1 MEDQI
6 VGLKLQVDGSG
17 AEKSVGN
24 IRKEIK
30 EATAEL
36 IKAQE
41 AFGDYSQEAV
51 NAAKRVAELKDK
63 VSEAA
68 ETADLFDPGKKF
80 QAFAGALNAVAGG
93 FAAVQGA
100 LGLIGVESEEVE
112 KQLLK
117 VQSALALSQGLS
129 TIVDSAKDFR
139 RLAVVLQGF
148 APIQQANAV
157 ANRLAAATMTLFGAS
172 VNTTSVAFRVLK
184 GAIAATGIGL
194 LVVALGSVVEAFTSF
209 ESAAK
214 RAAQSQKDF
223 NDQAQKLADVGLKA
237 ELAFIER
244 NTKLRASEA
253 KARGESAEEI
263 RKIEEGALDLRRSAY
278 QRFYERSGKDTT
290 EAGIAAKQQIDDL
303 NADIIIR
310 ENNAA
315 GDRLNAERSAAEK
328 RLEANK
334 SEGERRSAE
343 LKAQR
348 ERDRAEREKQ
358 EDIDRQKELDR
369 RKQIADAQK
378 LLIDAQRDILL
389 KSIED
394 DRQRELQQLEFT
406 FEEQRNAAF
415 NNFEALL
422 IIDETF
428 RIRQQEIN
436 DKYDK
441 EADEKAIQRGVDQI
455 ARLKAQTDAKR
466 ENDLAQIQI
475 DAAKT
480 DALIAGAQQVSAL
493 IGGLGQLFQKQTAAA
508 KIAGVAQATIDTYAS
523 VATVF
528 RQASLNPATVPF
540 PAYPYLQA
548 GAALVSGIARV
559 KAIVAVPVPGGGGGS
574 AVPSGLQGGGGAA
587 PIAPSAQVGTTQLAQ
602 ATINQL
608 QNANT
613 RAYVVESDI
622 TGAQSR
628 VTRLNRAA
636 RLG

>member
-1 MEDQI
+1 
-6 VGLKLQVDGSG
+6 
-17 AEKSVGN
+17 
-24 IRKEIK
+24 
-30 EATAEL
+30 
-36 IKAQE
+36 
-41 AFGDYSQEAV
+41 
-51 NAAKRVAELKDK
+51 
-63 VSEAA
+63 
-68 ETADLFDPGKKF
+68 
-80 QAFAGALNAVAGG
+80 
-93 FAAVQGA
+93 
-100 LGLIGVESEEVE
+100 
-112 KQLLK
+112 
-117 VQSALALSQGLS
+117 
-129 TIVDSAKDFR
+129 
-139 RLAVVLQGF
+139 
-148 APIQQANAV
+148 
-157 ANRLAAATMTLFGAS
+157 MTLFGAS

-194 LVVALGSVVEAFTSF
+194 LVVALGAVVEAFTSF
-209 ESAAK
+209 ESAAN
-214 RAAQSQKDF
+214 RAAKSQKDF
-223 NDQAQKLADVGLKA
+223 NDEAQKLADIGLKSEQDA
-237 ELAFIER
+237 LDR
-244 NTKLRASEA
+244 TTKLLASEA
-253 KARGESAEEI
+253 RAKGESAEAI
-263 RKIEEGALDLRRSAY
+263 KKIEDDALVIRRNQL
-278 QRFYERSGKDTT
+278 QRYYDEIAELDVEKGIQIKSQIETLNT
-290 EAGIAAKQQIDDL
+290 EIQV
-303 NADIIIR
+303 R

-328 RLEANK
+328 RLAANK

-394 DRQRELQQLEFT
+394 GRQRELQQLEFT

-475 DAAKT
+475 DGQKT

>member
-1 MEDQI
+1 MENNI
-6 VGLKLQVDGSG
+6 LGFTVNVDGSK

-36 IKAQE
+36 IRAQE

-129 TIVDSAKDFR
+129 TIVDSAKDFK
-139 RLAVVLQGF
+139 RLGAVLQSF

-157 ANRLAAATMTLFGAS
+157 ANRLAAATMTLFSAS

-209 ESAAK
+209 ESAAN
-214 RAAQSQKDF
+214 RAAKSQKDF
-223 NDQAQKLADVGLKA
+223 NDEAQKLADIGLKSEQDA
-237 ELAFIER
+237 LDR
-244 NTKLRASEA
+244 TTKLLASEA
-253 KARGESAEEI
+253 RARGESAEAI
-263 RKIEEGALDLRRSAY
+263 KKIEDDALVIRRNQL
-278 QRFYERSGKDTT
+278 QRYYNEIAELDVEK
-290 EAGIAAKQQIDDL
+290 GIAVKSQIETL
-303 NADIIIR
+303 NTEIQVR

-315 GDRLNAERSAAEK
+315 GDRLKNENDAADK
-328 RLEANK
+328 RLAANR
-334 SEGERRSAE
+334 SEGERRLAE
-343 LKAQR
+343 QKAQR
-348 ERDRAEREKQ
+348 Q
-358 EDIDRQKELDR
+358 
-369 RKQIADAQK
+369 
-378 LLIDAQRDILL
+378 
-389 KSIED
+389 
-394 DRQRELQQLEFT
+394 
-406 FEEQRNAAF
+406 
-415 NNFEALL
+415 
-422 IIDETF
+422 
-428 RIRQQEIN
+428 
-436 DKYDK
+436 K
-441 EADEKAIQRGVDQI
+441 EADERAAFEERAAQRAIEREKIRITAEREIEEQRKAERDASIEAAEESRSKFAQNGQAQLIEVSNGV
-455 ARLKAQTDAKR
+455 
-466 ENDLAQIQI
+466 I
-475 DAAKT
+475 DAAQNQFAVTSEIFSKYQELYAA
-480 DALIAGAQQVSAL
+480 DAEAYQELQDAKYNAAQAGLNLLAAIAGDNEKLANLIYGVQKALEIGKIISSTASSIAQVTAGVFAVPTVLPPGFPNPAFIQ
-493 IGGLGQLFQKQTAAA
+493 AAA
-508 KIAGVAQATIDTYAS
+508 VGAKKIATLKIG
-523 VATVF
+523 
-528 RQASLNPATVPF
+528 
-540 PAYPYLQA
+540 A
-548 GAALVSGIARV
+548 GIGIASIAATSIAKFKGGSGSV
-559 KAIVAVPVPGGGGGS
+559 GGGGGD
-574 AVPSGLQGGGGAA
+574 LQGGGIGGAA
-587 PIAPSAQVGTTQLAQ
+587 PIAPQVASPQLGTTQLAQ

>member
-36 IKAQE
+36 IRAQE

-194 LVVALGSVVEAFTSF
+194 LVVALGAVVEAFTSF
-209 ESAAK
+209 ESAAN
-214 RAAQSQKDF
+214 RAAKSQKDF
-223 NDQAQKLADVGLKA
+223 NDQAQKLADIGLKSEQEA
-237 ELAFIER
+237 LDR
-244 NTKLRASEA
+244 TTKLLASEA
-253 KARGESAEEI
+253 RARGESAEAI
-263 RKIEEGALDLRRSAY
+263 KKIEDDALVIRRNQL
-278 QRFYERSGKDTT
+278 QRYYDEIAELDIEKGIQIKSQIETLNT
-290 EAGIAAKQQIDDL
+290 EIQV
-303 NADIIIR
+303 R

-315 GDRLNAERSAAEK
+315 GDRLKSENDAADK
-328 RLEANK
+328 RIAANK

-378 LLIDAQRDILL
+378 LLVDAQRDILL

-394 DRQRELQQLEFT
+394 GRQRELQQLEFT
-406 FEEQRNAAF
+406 FEEQRNATF
-415 NNFEALL
+415 NNNEAALL
-422 IIDETF
+422 IEETF

-441 EADEKAIQRGVDQI
+441 EAEEKAIQRGIDQI
-455 ARLKAQTDAKR
+455 ARLKAQTDEKR
-466 ENDLAQIQI
+466 ANDLAQKKI
-475 DAAKT
+475 DEEKT
-480 DALIAGAQQVSAL
+480 QALIGNAQAVGNL

-508 KIAGVAQATIDTYAS
+508 KIAAVAQATIDTYAS
-523 VATVF
+523 AASAF
-528 RQASLNPATVPF
+528 KQGQANPISIVF
-540 PAYPYLQA
+540 PAYPYIQA
-548 GAALVSGIARV
+548 GAAIVSGIARV

-587 PIAPSAQVGTTQLAQ
+587 PIAPQAQVGTTQLAQ
-602 ATINQL
+602 GTINQL

>member
-36 IKAQE
+36 IRAQE

-129 TIVDSAKDFR
+129 TIVDSAKDFK
-139 RLAVVLQGF
+139 RLGAVLQTF

-223 NDQAQKLADVGLKA
+223 NEQAQKLADVGLKA

-303 NADIIIR
+303 NAEIIIK

-315 GDRLNAERSAAEK
+315 GDRLKNENDAAEK
-328 RLEANK
+328 RLAANK
-334 SEGERRSAE
+334 SEGERRLAE
-343 LKAQR
+343 QKAQR
-348 ERDRAEREKQ
+348 Q
-358 EDIDRQKELDR
+358 
-369 RKQIADAQK
+369 
-378 LLIDAQRDILL
+378 
-389 KSIED
+389 
-394 DRQRELQQLEFT
+394 
-406 FEEQRNAAF
+406 
-415 NNFEALL
+415 
-422 IIDETF
+422 
-428 RIRQQEIN
+428 
-436 DKYDK
+436 K
-441 EADEKAIQRGVDQI
+441 EADERAAFDERAAQRAIEREKIRITAEREIEEQRKAERDARIEEAEESRSKFAQNGQAQLIEVNNGV
-455 ARLKAQTDAKR
+455 
-466 ENDLAQIQI
+466 I
-475 DAAKT
+475 DAAQNQFAVTSEIFSKYQELYSA
-480 DALIAGAQQVSAL
+480 DAEAYQELQDAKYNAAQAGLNLLAAIAGDNEKLANLIYGVQKALEIGKIISSTASSIAQLTAGVFAVPTVLPPGFPNPAFIQ
-493 IGGLGQLFQKQTAAA
+493 AAA
-508 KIAGVAQATIDTYAS
+508 VGAKKIATLKIG
-523 VATVF
+523 
-528 RQASLNPATVPF
+528 
-540 PAYPYLQA
+540 A
-548 GAALVSGIARV
+548 GIGIASIAATSIAKFKGGSGSV
-559 KAIVAVPVPGGGGGS
+559 GGGGG
-574 AVPSGLQGGGGAA
+574 GIEGGGIGGAA
-587 PIAPSAQVGTTQLAQ
+587 PIAPQVASPQLGTTQLAQ

>member
-36 IKAQE
+36 IRAQG
-41 AFGDYSQEAV
+41 AFGDYSQEAIT
-51 NAAKRVAELKDK
+51 AAKRVAELKDK

-68 ETADLFDPGKKF
+68 ETVDLFDPGKKF

-209 ESAAK
+209 ESAAN
-214 RAAQSQKDF
+214 RAAKSQKDF
-223 NDQAQKLADVGLKA
+223 NEQAQKLADIGLKSEQDA
-237 ELAFIER
+237 LDR
-244 NTKLRASEA
+244 TTKLLASEA
-253 KARGESAEEI
+253 RARGESAEAI
-263 RKIEEGALDLRRSAY
+263 KKIEDDALVIRRNQL
-278 QRFYERSGKDTT
+278 QRYYDEISELDVEKGIQIKSQIETLNT
-290 EAGIAAKQQIDDL
+290 EIQV
-303 NADIIIR
+303 R

-315 GDRLNAERSAAEK
+315 GDRLKNENDAADK
-328 RLEANK
+328 RLAANK
-334 SEGERRSAE
+334 SEGERRLAE
-343 LKAQR
+343 QKAQR
-348 ERDRAEREKQ
+348 Q
-358 EDIDRQKELDR
+358 
-369 RKQIADAQK
+369 
-378 LLIDAQRDILL
+378 
-389 KSIED
+389 
-394 DRQRELQQLEFT
+394 
-406 FEEQRNAAF
+406 
-415 NNFEALL
+415 
-422 IIDETF
+422 
-428 RIRQQEIN
+428 
-436 DKYDK
+436 K
-441 EADEKAIQRGVDQI
+441 EADERAAFEERAAQRAIEREKIRITAEREIEEQRKAERD
-455 ARLKAQTDAKR
+455 
-466 ENDLAQIQI
+466 AQIEAAEESRSKFAQNGQAQLIEVSNGVI
-475 DAAKT
+475 DAAQNQFAVTSEIFSKYQELYAA
-480 DALIAGAQQVSAL
+480 DAEAYQELQDAKYNAAQAGLNLLAAIAGDNEKLANLIYAVQKALEIGKIISSTASSIAQV
-493 IGGLGQLFQKQTAAA
+493 T
-508 KIAGVAQATIDTYAS
+508 AGVASIPAILPPGVPNPSFAVAAAIGAKKIATLKIG
-523 VATVF
+523 
-528 RQASLNPATVPF
+528 
-540 PAYPYLQA
+540 A
-548 GAALVSGIARV
+548 GIGIASIAASSIAKFKNGSGSV
-559 KAIVAVPVPGGGGGS
+559 GGGGGD
-574 AVPSGLQGGGGAA
+574 LQGGGIGGAA
-587 PIAPSAQVGTTQLAQ
+587 PIAPQVASPQLGTTQLAQ

>member
-36 IKAQE
+36 IRAQE
-41 AFGDYSQEAV
+41 AFGDYSQEALR
-51 NAAKRVAELKDK
+51 AAKRVAELKDK
-63 VSEAA
+63 VQEAA

-80 QAFAGALNAVAGG
+80 QAYAGALNAVAGG

-129 TIVDSAKDFR
+129 TIADSAKEFK
-139 RLAVVLQGF
+139 RLGAELMKF

-194 LVVALGSVVEAFTSF
+194 LVVALGAVVEAFTSF
-209 ESAAK
+209 ESAAN
-214 RAAQSQKDF
+214 RAAKSQKDF
-223 NDQAQKLADVGLKA
+223 NDQAQKLADIGLKSEQEA
-237 ELAFIER
+237 LDR
-244 NTKLRASEA
+244 TTKLLASEA
-253 KARGESAEEI
+253 RARGESAEAI
-263 RKIEEGALDLRRSAY
+263 KKIEDDALVIRRNQL
-278 QRFYERSGKDTT
+278 QRYYEEVAKLDVEKGIQIKSQIETLNT
-290 EAGIAAKQQIDDL
+290 EIQV
-303 NADIIIR
+303 R

-315 GDRLNAERSAAEK
+315 GDRLNAKRDAADK
-328 RLEANK
+328 RLAANR

-348 ERDRAEREKQ
+348 EAERAEREKQ
-358 EDIDRQKELDR
+358 DEIDRQKELDR

-378 LLIDAQRDILL
+378 LLVDAQRDILL

-394 DRQRELQQLEFT
+394 GRQRELQQLEFT

-415 NNFEALL
+415 NNYEALL
-422 IIDETF
+422 ILDETF
-428 RIRQQEIN
+428 RIRQKEIN
-436 DKYDK
+436 DKYDQ
-441 EADEKAIQRGVDQI
+441 EADEKAVQRGVEQI
-455 ARLKAQTDAKR
+455 ARLQAQT
-466 ENDLAQIQI
+466 ENARANAQAQIEI
-475 DAAKT
+475 DRAKT
-480 DALIAGAQQVSAL
+480 DALIAGAQQVSSL

-508 KIAGVAQATIDTYAS
+508 KIAGVAQATIDTYSS

-528 RQASLNPATVPF
+528 RQASLNPATIPF
-540 PAYPYLQA
+540 PAYPYIQA

-559 KAIVAVPVPGGGGGS
+559 KAIVAVPTPGGGGAG
-574 AVPSGLQGGGGAA
+574 VPSGLTAGSSATA
-587 PIAPSAQVGTTQLAQ
+587 PIAPQAQVGTTQLAQ
-602 ATINQL
+602 GTINQL

>member
-36 IKAQE
+36 IRAQE

-129 TIVDSAKDFR
+129 TIVDSAKDFK
-139 RLAVVLQGF
+139 RLGAVLQTF

-209 ESAAK
+209 ESAAN
-214 RAAQSQKDF
+214 RAAKSQKDF
-223 NDQAQKLADVGLKA
+223 NEQAQKLADIGLKSEQEA
-237 ELAFIER
+237 LDR
-244 NTKLRASEA
+244 TTKLLASEA
-253 KARGESAEEI
+253 RARGESAEAI
-263 RKIEEGALDLRRSAY
+263 KKIEDDALVIRRNQL
-278 QRFYERSGKDTT
+278 QRYYEEVAKLDVEKGIQIKSQIETLNT
-290 EAGIAAKQQIDDL
+290 EIQV
-303 NADIIIR
+303 R

-315 GDRLNAERSAAEK
+315 GDRLKNENDAADK
-328 RLEANK
+328 RIAANK

-394 DRQRELQQLEFT
+394 GRQRELQQLEFT
-406 FEEQRNAAF
+406 FEEQRSATF
-415 NNFEALL
+415 NNNEAALL
-422 IIDETF
+422 IEETF

-441 EADEKAIQRGVDQI
+441 EAEEKAVQRGVEQI
-455 ARLKAQTDAKR
+455 ARLKAQTDEKR
-466 ENDLAQIQI
+466 ANDLAQIQI
-475 DAAKT
+475 DREKT
-480 DALIAGAQQVSAL
+480 EALIGNAQAVGNL

-508 KIAGVAQATIDTYAS
+508 KIAAVAQATIDTYAS
-523 VATVF
+523 AASAF
-528 RQASLNPATVPF
+528 KQGQANPISIVF
-540 PAYPYLQA
+540 PAYPYIQA
-548 GAALVSGIARV
+548 GAAIVSGIARV
-559 KAIVAVPVPGGGGGS
+559 KAIVAVPVPGGGGG
-574 AVPSGLQGGGGAA
+574 AVPSGLQGGGTTA
-587 PIAPSAQVGTTQLAQ
+587 PIAPQAQVGTTQLAQ
-602 ATINQL
+602 GTINQL

>member
-1 MEDQI
+1 MENNI
-6 VGLKLQVDGSG
+6 LGFTVNVDGSK

-36 IKAQE
+36 VRAQG
-41 AFGDYSQEAV
+41 AFGDYSQEAIT
-51 NAAKRVAELKDK
+51 AAKRVAELKDK

-194 LVVALGSVVEAFTSF
+194 LVVALGAVVEAFTSF
-209 ESAAK
+209 ESAAN
-214 RAAQSQKDF
+214 RAAKSQKDF
-223 NDQAQKLADVGLKA
+223 NDQAQKLADIGLKSEQDA
-237 ELAFIER
+237 LDR
-244 NTKLRASEA
+244 TTKLLASEA
-253 KARGESAEEI
+253 RARGESAEAI
-263 RKIEEGALDLRRSAY
+263 KKIEDDALVIRRNQL
-278 QRFYERSGKDTT
+278 QRYYNEIAELDVEKGIQIKSQIEALNT
-290 EAGIAAKQQIDDL
+290 EIQV
-303 NADIIIR
+303 R

-315 GDRLNAERSAAEK
+315 GDRLKNENDAADK
-328 RLEANK
+328 RLAANK
-334 SEGERRSAE
+334 SEGERRLAE
-343 LKAQR
+343 QKAQR
-348 ERDRAEREKQ
+348 Q
-358 EDIDRQKELDR
+358 
-369 RKQIADAQK
+369 
-378 LLIDAQRDILL
+378 
-389 KSIED
+389 
-394 DRQRELQQLEFT
+394 
-406 FEEQRNAAF
+406 
-415 NNFEALL
+415 
-422 IIDETF
+422 
-428 RIRQQEIN
+428 
-436 DKYDK
+436 K
-441 EADEKAIQRGVDQI
+441 EADERAAFEERAAQRAIEREKIRITAEREIEEQRKAERDASIEAAEESRSKFAQNGQAQLIELNNGV
-455 ARLKAQTDAKR
+455 
-466 ENDLAQIQI
+466 I
-475 DAAKT
+475 DAAQNQFAVTSEIFSKYQELYSA
-480 DALIAGAQQVSAL
+480 DAEAYQELQDAKYNAAQAGLNLLAAVAGDNEKLANLIYAVQKALEIGKIISSTASSIAQV
-493 IGGLGQLFQKQTAAA
+493 T
-508 KIAGVAQATIDTYAS
+508 AGVASIPAILPPGVPNPSFAVAAAIGAKKIATLKIG
-523 VATVF
+523 
-528 RQASLNPATVPF
+528 
-540 PAYPYLQA
+540 A
-548 GAALVSGIARV
+548 GIGIASIAASSIAKFKNGSGNIAGGV
-559 KAIVAVPVPGGGGGS
+559 GIEGGG
-574 AVPSGLQGGGGAA
+574 VGGAA
-587 PIAPSAQVGTTQLAQ
+587 PIAPQVASPQLGTTQLAQ